1 MTAALPNMRVQR
13 TRSSAS
19 PPRSPLTR
27 GPLGGLRRVRPISL
41 LVVSALLTTAA
52 IATEATGAAQVESQ
66 ILALEDKWRVA
77 QHKNDVAAFKDL
89 LSPDLT
95 FIGTSGSLR
104 NRSDYIASRSSSV
117 LPRAKTYEY
126 SELRV
131 RVFGPVAIVTGAG
144 KGIGRKAGI
153 RTSHSM
159 KSNTSTRFHR
169 SLSICGP
176 RPALLRSCCMMFIR
190 I

>member
-131 RVFGPVAIVTGAG
+131 RVFGPVAIVTGREATTG
-144 KGIGRKAGI
+144 PGVAFSGRFTHVWAENSGRWRLVAI
-153 RTSHSM
+153 QRTDIAPES
-159 KSNTSTRFHR
+159 
-169 SLSICGP
+169 P
-176 RPALLRSCCMMFIR
+176 PQ
-190 I
+190 

>member
-131 RVFGPVAIVTGAG
+131 RVIGTVAIVTGREATTGPGVAFAG
-144 KGIGRKAGI
+144 RFTHVWAEDSGRWRLVAI
-153 RTSHSM
+153 QRTDIAPDSP
-159 KSNTSTRFHR
+159 TQ
-169 SLSICGP
+169 
-176 RPALLRSCCMMFIR
+176 
-190 I
+190 